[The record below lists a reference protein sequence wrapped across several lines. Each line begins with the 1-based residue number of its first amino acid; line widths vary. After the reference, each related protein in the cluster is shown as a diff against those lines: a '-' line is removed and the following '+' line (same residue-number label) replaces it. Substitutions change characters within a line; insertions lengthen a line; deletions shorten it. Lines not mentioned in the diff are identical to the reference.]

1 VLARMRRWQTAAFIV
16 LLGGFGLAGLA
27 LRVVRRP
34 GRAPTPAAA
43 AAAAALSYECADAY
57 RRARTAAET
66 ALVDGV
72 RALRTPNRPPSQL
85 TCGAQRR
92 LAESRRAGP

>member
-1 VLARMRRWQTAAFIV
+1 MLARMRRWQTAAFIV
-16 LLGGFGLAGLA
+16 LLGGFGLAGVA

-34 GRAPTPAAA
+34 GRAPTP
-43 AAAAALSYECADAY
+43 AAAALSYECADAY

-92 LAESRRAGP
+92 LAESHRAGP

>member
-1 VLARMRRWQTAAFIV
+1 MRRWQTAAFIV
-16 LLGGFGLAGLA
+16 LLGGFGLAGVA

-34 GRAPTPAAA
+34 GRAPTPA

-92 LAESRRAGP
+92 LAESHRAGP